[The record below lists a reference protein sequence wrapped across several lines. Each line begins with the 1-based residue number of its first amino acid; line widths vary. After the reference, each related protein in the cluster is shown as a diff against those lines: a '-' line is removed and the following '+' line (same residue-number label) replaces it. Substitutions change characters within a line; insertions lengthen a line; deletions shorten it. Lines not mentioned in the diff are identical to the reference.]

1 MTVRIG
7 VNGFGR
13 IGRLVVRAARD
24 RDIEV
29 VGVND
34 VVDVA
39 MLAHLL
45 KYDSTFGRYPGS
57 VAVDGDA
64 LVVDGRRIRATAER
78 DPADLDWSAVGADI
92 VVESTGRFRSRED
105 AARHL
110 KAGAHKVV
118 LSAPG
123 KSVDATI
130 VLGVNADEYDPAL
143 HDVVSN
149 ASCTTNCFAP
159 MVKVL
164 HEAFGLRKG
173 FLTTVH
179 GYTNDQNVLDGP
191 HKDLHRA
198 RAAAVNLIPTTTGAA
213 RAVGLVLPELA
224 GRLDGIALRV
234 PLEDGSLCDFAC
246 GAGPGRDRG
255 RGERRVQGGSGR
267 RAGRA
272 ARLQRGPHRV
282 PRRGRRAGVL
292 HLRRDADPGA
302 GRPGEGLRLVRQRV
316 GLHPPA
322 AGPGR
327 ARRRPGL
334 VIGMTAVAP
343 ARQTPGLAPDRFV
356 FATSIDLA
364 TGSASARPRWRAS
377 GHPPC
382 PGMALSEG
390 SW

>member
-34 VVDVA
+34 VAGVA
-39 MLAHLL
+39 TLAHLL
-45 KYDSTFGRYPGS
+45 KYDSTYGRYPGT
-57 VAVDGDA
+57 VTVDGGD
-64 LVVDGRRIRATAER
+64 LLVDGRRIRATAER

-92 VVESTGRFRSRED
+92 IVESTGKFRTRDD

-110 KAGAHKVV
+110 KAGARKVV

-123 KSVDATI
+123 KGVDATL
-130 VLGVNADEYDPAL
+130 VLGVNADDYDPVL

-164 HEAFGLRKG
+164 HQAFGIRKG

-224 GRLDGIALRV
+224 GRLDGLALRV
-234 PLEDGSLCDFAC
+234 PLEDGSLCDFAAVLDREVTAAEVNAAFRVAADSDL
-246 GAGPGRDRG
+246 AGLLVYNEDPIVSRDVVG
-255 RGERRVQGGSGR
+255 DPASCVFDSTLTQAQGELVKVFGWYDNEWGYTHRLLDLVDLI
-267 RAGRA
+267 A
-272 ARLQRGPHRV
+272 ARG
-282 PRRGRRAGVL
+282 
-292 HLRRDADPGA
+292 
-302 GRPGEGLRLVRQRV
+302 
-316 GLHPPA
+316 
-322 AGPGR
+322 
-327 ARRRPGL
+327 
-334 VIGMTAVAP
+334 
-343 ARQTPGLAPDRFV
+343 
-356 FATSIDLA
+356 
-364 TGSASARPRWRAS
+364 W
-377 GHPPC
+377 
-382 PGMALSEG
+382 
-390 SW
+390 

>member
-39 MLAHLL
+39 TLAHLL
-45 KYDSTFGRYPGS
+45 KYDSTFGRYPGR
-57 VAVDGDA
+57 VEVDGDQ
-64 LVVDGRRIRATAER
+64 LVVDGRPIRATAER

-92 VVESTGRFRSRED
+92 VIESTGRFRTRED
-105 AARHL
+105 AAGHL
-110 KAGAHKVV
+110 KAGARKVV

-123 KSVDATI
+123 KGVDGTF
-130 VLGVNADEYDPAL
+130 VLGVNADAYDPAL

-164 HEAFGLRKG
+164 HESFGLRKG

-191 HKDLHRA
+191 HKDMHRA
-198 RAAAVNLIPTTTGAA
+198 RAAAINLIPTTTGAA

-234 PLEDGSLCDFAC
+234 PLEDGSLCDFA
-246 GAGPGRDRG
+246 AVLDR
-255 RGERRVQGGSGR
+255 EVT
-267 RAGRA
+267 AADVNAAFRA
-272 ARLQRGPHRV
+272 AADGELAGLLVYNEDPIVSRDVVGESASCIFDATLTQAQGELVKVFGWYDNEWGYTQRL
-282 PRRGRRAGVL
+282 L
-292 HLRRDADPGA
+292 DL
-302 GRPGEGLRLVRQRV
+302 V
-316 GLHPPA
+316 GLVA
-322 AGPGR
+322 ARG
-327 ARRRPGL
+327 
-334 VIGMTAVAP
+334 
-343 ARQTPGLAPDRFV
+343 
-356 FATSIDLA
+356 
-364 TGSASARPRWRAS
+364 W
-377 GHPPC
+377 
-382 PGMALSEG
+382 
-390 SW
+390 

>member
-34 VVDVA
+34 VTGVA

-45 KYDSTFGRYPGS
+45 KYDSTYGRYPGS
-57 VAVDGDA
+57 VTVDGAD
-64 LVVDGRRIRATAER
+64 LVVEGRRIRATAER

-92 VVESTGRFRSRED
+92 VVESTGTFRSRED

-110 KAGAHKVV
+110 KAGARKVV

-123 KSVDATI
+123 KGVDATL
-130 VLGVNADEYDPAL
+130 VLGVNADEYDPVL

-164 HEAFGLRKG
+164 HEAFGIRKG

-224 GRLDGIALRV
+224 GRLDGLALRV
-234 PLEDGSLCDFAC
+234 PLEDGSLCDFA
-246 GAGPGRDRG
+246 AVLDR
-255 RGERRVQGGSGR
+255 EVTT
-267 RAGRA
+267 AEVNAAFRA
-272 ARLQRGPHRV
+272 AADGELSGLLVYTEDPIVSRDVVGDPASCVFDSTLTQAHGDLVKVFGWYDNEWGYTHRLLDLVELVAARG
-282 PRRGRRAGVL
+282 
-292 HLRRDADPGA
+292 
-302 GRPGEGLRLVRQRV
+302 
-316 GLHPPA
+316 
-322 AGPGR
+322 
-327 ARRRPGL
+327 
-334 VIGMTAVAP
+334 
-343 ARQTPGLAPDRFV
+343 
-356 FATSIDLA
+356 
-364 TGSASARPRWRAS
+364 W
-377 GHPPC
+377 
-382 PGMALSEG
+382 
-390 SW
+390 

>member
-123 KSVDATI
+123 KSVDATL

-213 RAVGLVLPELA
+213 RAVGLVLPELV
-224 GRLDGIALRV
+224 GRLDGMALRV
-234 PLEDGSLCDFAC
+234 PIEDGSLCDFA
-246 GAGPGRDRG
+246 AVLDR
-255 RGERRVQGGSGR
+255 EVT
-267 RAGRA
+267 A
-272 ARLQRGPHRV
+272 AEV
-282 PRRGRRAGVL
+282 NA
-292 HLRRDADPGA
+292 AFWS
-302 GRPGEGLRLVRQRV
+302 
-316 GLHPPA
+316 A
-322 AGPGR
+322 AGGELS
-327 ARRRPGL
+327 GL
-334 VIGMTAVAP
+334 LVYNEDPIVSRDIVGDP
-343 ARQTPGLAPDRFV
+343 ASCV
-356 FATSIDLA
+356 FDSTLTQAQGELVKVFGWYDNEWGYTHRLLDLVDLIA
-364 TGSASARPRWRAS
+364 AKGW
-377 GHPPC
+377 
-382 PGMALSEG
+382 
-390 SW
+390 

>member
-34 VVDVA
+34 VAGVA
-39 MLAHLL
+39 TLAHLL
-45 KYDSTFGRYPGS
+45 KYDSTYGRYPGS
-57 VAVDGDA
+57 VAVEGAD
-64 LVVDGRRIRATAER
+64 LVVDGRHIRATAER
-78 DPADLDWSAVGADI
+78 EPADLDWSAVGADI
-92 VVESTGRFRSRED
+92 VIESTGKFRARDD

-110 KAGAHKVV
+110 KAGARKVI

-123 KSVDATI
+123 KGADATL
-130 VLGVNADEYDPAL
+130 VLGVNADEYDPVL

-173 FLTTVH
+173 YLTTVH

-224 GRLDGIALRV
+224 GRLDGLALRV
-234 PLEDGSLCDFAC
+234 PLEDGSLCDFAAVLDREVTTAEVNAAFRTAAD
-246 GAGPGRDRG
+246 GELAGLLVYNEDPIVSRDVVG
-255 RGERRVQGGSGR
+255 DPASCVFDSTLTQTQGDLIKVFGWYDNEWGYTHR
-267 RAGRA
+267 LLDLVELVA
-272 ARLQRGPHRV
+272 ARG
-282 PRRGRRAGVL
+282 
-292 HLRRDADPGA
+292 
-302 GRPGEGLRLVRQRV
+302 
-316 GLHPPA
+316 
-322 AGPGR
+322 
-327 ARRRPGL
+327 
-334 VIGMTAVAP
+334 
-343 ARQTPGLAPDRFV
+343 
-356 FATSIDLA
+356 
-364 TGSASARPRWRAS
+364 W
-377 GHPPC
+377 
-382 PGMALSEG
+382 
-390 SW
+390 

>member
-34 VVDVA
+34 VAGVA

-45 KYDSTFGRYPGS
+45 KYDSTYGRYPGS
-57 VAVDGDA
+57 VTVDGAD
-64 LVVDGRRIRATAER
+64 LVVEGRRIRATAER

-92 VVESTGRFRSRED
+92 VVESTGTFRSRED

-110 KAGAHKVV
+110 KAGARKVV

-123 KSVDATI
+123 KGVDATL
-130 VLGVNADEYDPAL
+130 VLGVNADEYDPVL

-164 HEAFGLRKG
+164 HEAFGIRKG

-224 GRLDGIALRV
+224 GRLDGLALRV
-234 PLEDGSLCDFAC
+234 PLEDGSLCDFA
-246 GAGPGRDRG
+246 AVLDR
-255 RGERRVQGGSGR
+255 EVTT
-267 RAGRA
+267 AEVNAAFRA
-272 ARLQRGPHRV
+272 AADGELSGLLVYNEDPIVSRDVVGDPASCVFDSTLTQAHGDLVKVFGWYDNEWGYTHRLLDLVELVAARG
-282 PRRGRRAGVL
+282 
-292 HLRRDADPGA
+292 
-302 GRPGEGLRLVRQRV
+302 
-316 GLHPPA
+316 
-322 AGPGR
+322 
-327 ARRRPGL
+327 
-334 VIGMTAVAP
+334 
-343 ARQTPGLAPDRFV
+343 
-356 FATSIDLA
+356 
-364 TGSASARPRWRAS
+364 W
-377 GHPPC
+377 
-382 PGMALSEG
+382 
-390 SW
+390 

>member
-13 IGRLVVRAARD
+13 IGRLVVRAARE

-34 VVDVA
+34 VVKVA
-39 MLAHLL
+39 TLAHLL

-57 VAVDGDA
+57 VAVEGAA
-64 LVVDGRRIRATAER
+64 LVVDGRPIRATAER

-92 VVESTGRFRSRED
+92 VVESTGRFRSRDD
-105 AARHL
+105 AAGHL
-110 KAGAHKVV
+110 KAGTRKVI

-123 KSVDATI
+123 KGVDATL
-130 VLGVNADEYDPAL
+130 VLGVNADTYDPAL

-164 HEAFGLRKG
+164 HDAFGIRKG

-198 RAAAVNLIPTTTGAA
+198 RAAAINLIPTTTGAA

-234 PLEDGSLCDFAC
+234 PTPDVSLTELTVEA
-246 GAGPGRDRG
+246 
-255 RGERRVQGGSGR
+255 ERATTIDEVN
-267 RAGRA
+267 AAFRA
-272 ARLQRGPHRV
+272 AADGEL
-282 PRRGRRAGVL
+282 AGLLVYNEDPIVS
-292 HLRRDADPGA
+292 RDVV
-302 GRPGEGLRLVRQRV
+302 GE
-316 GLHPPA
+316 
-322 AGPGR
+322 
-327 ARRRPGL
+327 
-334 VIGMTAVAP
+334 
-343 ARQTPGLAPDRFV
+343 
-356 FATSIDLA
+356 
-364 TGSASARPRWRAS
+364 SASCIFDATLTQAQGELVKIFGWYDNEWGYTQRLLDLVELVAARGW
-377 GHPPC
+377 
-382 PGMALSEG
+382 
-390 SW
+390 